1 MAVLRAAVMAIVVT
15 VEFSQSS
22 NTGTAG
28 TVIVACASVEVV
40 GAVLEIVQTV
50 CLLRQRLQVPGVHR
64 REEHQALCRLK
75 RSPHPC
81 RISIAVL

>member
-1 MAVLRAAVMAIVVT
+1 MAVLRAAAMAIVVM
-15 VEFSQSS
+15 VGFSQSS

-28 TVIVACASVEVV
+28 TVVVACACVEVV
-40 GAVLEIVQTV
+40 GAVLEIARTV
-50 CLLRQRLQVPGVHR
+50 CLLRQRLQVPGVRH